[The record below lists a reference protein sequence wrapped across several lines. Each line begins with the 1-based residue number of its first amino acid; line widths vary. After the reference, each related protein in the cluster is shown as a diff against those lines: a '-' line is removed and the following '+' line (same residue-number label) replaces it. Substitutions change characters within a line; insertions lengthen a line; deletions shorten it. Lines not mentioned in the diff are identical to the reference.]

1 MDWKDWLGLANL
13 TSGVKRWNAANQ
25 KGIEC
30 QMGNKRWKESPFLQP
45 SATKSRF
52 CLLFPCGQIG
62 PAYCRNRLLWL
73 SLDFWTGSKSERAT
87 LVLVLDPWWGPILGV
102 LNGGV
107 SRILPAGSSAK
118 RRIAGAALP
127 APHHPGPSR
136 WWVGFLGRWPNGWW
150 YCWYCG
156 WKKSCTSWFLCG
168 RQSYHS
174 KLFLGSS
181 IKASQFEWGPLVSP
195 PWKNRLQPRF
205 WDHGFHWA
213 HAAHRLHLA
222 KWWKA
227 SPAHRPNGQVQ
238 WVCVK
243 LPVGYPQIHSWI
255 TSFSHI
261 SVHFPWSNAIKVKF
275 PRYFP
280 HPDLSWSFPCLS
292 FTEISI
298 VNDQFLRLIHFTS
311 NVWASPCSDG
321 KMIGQ
326 WWDNM
331 GLCGKNIAHQFT
343 ANPTKLCAYWSSTF
357 WSWFLP
363 CFHGGNFFSNFKI
376 PGTVSPFLSSTASET
391 LQRSSL
397 FSVLLVSN
405 LRPSPRRAI
414 RNQLQEANWS
424 GWWF

>member
-1 MDWKDWLGLANL
+1 MESITGPPAKWSSAMGLCET
-13 TSGVKRWNAANQ
+13 TSRIPPNPLVNHFIFPDFRAFSLVKCH
-25 KGIEC
+25 K
-30 QMGNKRWKESPFLQP
+30 
-45 SATKSRF
+45 
-52 CLLFPCGQIG
+52 GQI
-62 PAYCRNRLLWL
+62 
-73 SLDFWTGSKSERAT
+73 
-87 LVLVLDPWWGPILGV
+87 
-102 LNGGV
+102 
-107 SRILPAGSSAK
+107 
-118 RRIAGAALP
+118 
-127 APHHPGPSR
+127 
-136 WWVGFLGRWPNGWW
+136 
-150 YCWYCG
+150 
-156 WKKSCTSWFLCG
+156 
-168 RQSYHS
+168 
-174 KLFLGSS
+174 
-181 IKASQFEWGPLVSP
+181 
-195 PWKNRLQPRF
+195 
-205 WDHGFHWA
+205 
-213 HAAHRLHLA
+213 
-222 KWWKA
+222 
-227 SPAHRPNGQVQ
+227 
-238 WVCVK
+238 
-243 LPVGYPQIHSWI
+243 PQILS
-255 TSFSHI
+255 TPRSFMI
-261 SVHFPWSNAIKVKF
+261 
-275 PRYFP
+275 
-280 HPDLSWSFPCLS
+280 FPCLS